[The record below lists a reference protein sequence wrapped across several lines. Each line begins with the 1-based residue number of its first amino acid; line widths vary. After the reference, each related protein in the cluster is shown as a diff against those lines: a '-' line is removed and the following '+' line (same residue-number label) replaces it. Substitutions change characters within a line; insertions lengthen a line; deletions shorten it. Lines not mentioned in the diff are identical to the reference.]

1 MDREGTAR
9 CVGLSLSRLL
19 AGAGPA
25 GSLEAQAGKGLS
37 DRGSRHLR
45 DLAGLHRAMRGELP
59 DDLAEI
65 GSLLDAAAGR
75 FSKRLIVYRRE
86 GMPRLS
92 PWQRALLARLATEE
106 GDGRDPGLD
115 ALLEE
120 VITPPLPDDRGT
132 ALSHMQRCLF
142 DEKVQKRP
150 LDDSVQ
156 WIAAR
161 DFLEEAEVAAG
172 MVQAAMANEA
182 GMAPADFG
190 LLVPAD
196 SGYAEAVRDVFGR
209 AGLPLSGLC
218 GDRAVRDLG
227 REAVHGFLTTRRKP
241 APVMAIAALLM
252 SPLMPWTE
260 EEGNG
265 LAREVMDGNFHPRP
279 LPGFAGKASRMLAL
293 ILSGAEKPETLA
305 RSLEE
310 FGILIES
317 PGDLPARHLENAQ
330 EAVED
335 LIAALRART
344 GTEVPWKELAERA
357 APRPLTAAGAS
368 PLTREG
374 IAVFSEREEPW
385 RRVRRL
391 IVMGFSEGRY
401 PAGPE
406 GSPVFHES
414 DVRALKSEM
423 GLDLETADDVLARRR
438 ALFRRQIGC
447 AGERVAFLVPQRDAL
462 GRTLAPSGSLVF
474 MAQLF
479 EGVEEPK
486 ELLLSLERASDRGR
500 VKELAEAPP
509 KEPVPPRPA
518 VIKDLALG
526 RSLLARADG
535 SPRSE
540 TPSTLETLMASPL
553 AWILSRED
561 LLPLSWAPEELDPA
575 TKGTLAH
582 AVFEALFRP
591 GKDLPSPSVIR
602 SSVPR
607 LLAEAF
613 TKICPF
619 LHGEEWYVERRNLR
633 RDVEEAA
640 LGWREILEQ
649 AGAKVLGAEV
659 GLAGTFDGLPVRGR
673 ADLLLGLPAGRLY
686 VVDYKKSRR
695 RRKHLCMTH
704 GYDCQTSLY
713 RVMLRT
719 GGSSGK
725 DAEAVAR
732 HLKGK
737 DLGEIGVLYYLM
749 DDQVV
754 LADTAGWLGSK
765 VPAAEELGDGISAKA
780 LALLRERL
788 GDLRAGRIALNRD
801 GDEAFF
807 DKMGVPVYAFDASPL
822 VRLFVLPRLGAE
834 EVLA

>member
-25 GSLEAQAGKGLS
+25 GSLDAQAGKGLS
-37 DRGSRHLR
+37 ERGIRHLR
-45 DLAGLHRAMRGELP
+45 DLAGLHRAMGGELP
-59 DDLAEI
+59 DDLSEI
-65 GSLLDAAAGR
+65 GSFLDAAAGR
-75 FSKRLIVYRRE
+75 FSKRLVVYRRE

-92 PWQRALLARLATEE
+92 PWQRALLARVAAEE
-106 GDGRDPGLD
+106 GDSRDPVLG

-120 VITPPLPDDRGT
+120 VVTPPLPEDRGT
-132 ALSHMQRCLF
+132 ALSHMQRYLF
-142 DEKVQKRP
+142 GAEVQKST

-172 MVQAAMANEA
+172 MVQAAMANDA
-182 GMAPADFG
+182 GLAPADFG

-218 GDRAVRDLG
+218 MDRAVRDLG
-227 REAVHGFLTTRRKP
+227 REAVLSFLITRRKP
-241 APVMAIAALLM
+241 APVMALAALLT

-279 LPGFAGKASRMLAL
+279 LPGFAGKAFRMLSL

-310 FGILIES
+310 FGTLLEL

-330 EAVED
+330 EAPED
-335 LIAALRART
+335 IMAALRAWA
-344 GTEVPWKELAERA
+344 GTEVPWKELADRA
-357 APRPLTAAGAS
+357 APRPPTAAGDS

-385 RRVRRL
+385 QRVRRL
-391 IVMGFSEGRY
+391 IVLGFSEGRY

-414 DVRALKSEM
+414 DVRALKEEM
-423 GLDLETADDVLARRR
+423 GLDVETADDVLARRR

-447 AGERVAFLVPQRDAL
+447 AGERVTFLVPQRDAL
-462 GRTLAPSGSLVF
+462 GKPLAPSGTLVF

-486 ELLLSLERASDRGR
+486 DLLLSLERASDRRR
-500 VKELAEAPP
+500 VKDLAEAPP
-509 KEPVPPRPA
+509 KEPVPPRPS

-526 RSLLARADG
+526 RSLLVRADG

-540 TPSTLETLMASPL
+540 TPSTLETLMVSPL
-553 AWILSRED
+553 AWILNRED
-561 LLPLSWAPEELDPA
+561 LVPADWTTEELDPK
-575 TKGTLAH
+575 TKGNLAH
-582 AVFEALFRP
+582 HVFEALFRP
-591 GKDLPSPSVIR
+591 GKVLPPDSVIR

-613 TKICPF
+613 IKYCPF
-619 LHGEEWYVERRNLR
+619 LHDEEWYVERRNLR

-640 LGWREILEQ
+640 LRWREILEQ
-649 AGAKVLGAEV
+649 AGATVLGAEV
-659 GLAGTFDGLPVRGR
+659 GLSGMFDGLPVRGR
-673 ADLLLGLPAGRLY
+673 ADLLLGLPPGRLY

-713 RVMLRT
+713 RIMLRT
-719 GGSSGK
+719 GGPSGK

-732 HLKGK
+732 HLEGK
-737 DLGEIGVLYYLM
+737 DLSEIGVLYYLM

-754 LADTAGWLGSK
+754 LADTAGWLGSR

-780 LALLRERL
+780 LALLGERL
-788 GDLRAGRIALNRD
+788 GELRAGRIALNRD
-801 GDEAFF
+801 GDEASF
-807 DKMGVPVYAFDASPL
+807 KNMGVPVYAFDASPL
-822 VRLFVLPRLGAE
+822 VRLFVLPRSEAE
-834 EVLA
+834 EVPT